1 MSSEARALLNK
12 SLGGNMLC
20 ELILLDSERHEII
33 TAYDR
38 QMTQRPL
45 PTLAVQMFV
54 HNVRNNSSVAVYRA
68 HISDLI
74 SFAETGRIE
83 WLEERIVSEYRKD
96 RDSRTK
102 PG

>member
-1 MSSEARALLNK
+1 MNTAREQLNRAI
-12 SLGGNMLC
+12 GGNMLC

-54 HNVRNNSSVAVYRA
+54 HNVRNNAMVAVYRA

-74 SFAETGRIE
+74 GFAVDGRIE
-83 WLEERIVSEYRKD
+83 WLEQRIVSEYRKD
-96 RDSRTK
+96 RDSRNK